1 MKNTTEL
8 LSNHLRQAKN
18 FICFDLYEL
27 VLANGVVYGYTDGDK
42 NIIYGNRTYK
52 SAMPI
57 TRQQVKLN
65 DRVVVD
71 TMTITLNPTS
81 EDKLGTKTIM
91 QAAHDGTLDRARLY
105 LRRCF
110 FDDQQ
115 NILGVIDLFGGNVEV
130 NKCGGMLLELTVKA
144 KTQGLSQEFPIRH
157 YYPQGTFNTV
167 GGIITSST
175 DDDSAT
181 LIAPYVPLKEVL
193 L

>member
-8 LSNHLRQAKN
+8 LSNHLLQAKA
-18 FICFDLYEL
+18 FTCFDLYDL
-27 VLANGVVYGYTDGDK
+27 VLADDLVYSYTDGDT
-42 NIIYGNRTYK
+42 NVVYGNKTYK
-52 SAMPI
+52 KAMPI
-57 TRQQVKLN
+57 SRQQVKLN

-71 TMTITLNPTS
+71 TMTITLYPTN
-81 EDKLGTKTIM
+81 EDKLGSKTIM
-91 QAAHDGTLDRARLY
+91 QAAHDGTLDRSKLY

-110 FDDQQ
+110 FDDQR
-115 NILGVIDLFGGNVEV
+115 NILGAIDLFGGNVEV
-130 NKCGGMLLELTVKA
+130 SKCGGMLLELTVKA

-167 GGIITSST
+167 GGTITSSS
-175 DDDSAT
+175 DDDAAT